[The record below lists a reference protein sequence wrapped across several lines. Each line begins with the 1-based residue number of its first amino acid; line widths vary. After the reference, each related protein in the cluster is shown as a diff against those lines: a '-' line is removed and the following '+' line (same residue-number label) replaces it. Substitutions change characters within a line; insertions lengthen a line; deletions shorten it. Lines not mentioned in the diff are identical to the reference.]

1 MVIIPLSH
9 ILIFSL
15 LLFVIGIYGALV
27 RRNIIGILIS
37 IELML
42 NAANINLI
50 AFSKYTSLA
59 PETGQVFALFVM
71 AIAAAAAA
79 VGLAI
84 VLALYRIRKTVYTD
98 EVNLLKW

>member
-59 PETGQVFALFVM
+59 PETGQIFALFVM

-84 VLALYRIRKTVYTD
+84 VLALYRTRKTVYTD

>member
-1 MVIIPLSH
+1 MMLIPLQH

-15 LLFVIGIYGALV
+15 LLFAIGVYGALV

-50 AFSKYTSLA
+50 AFAKTTSLA
-59 PETGQVFALFVM
+59 PETGQIFSLFVIAM
-71 AIAAAAAA
+71 AATTAA

-98 EVNLLKW
+98 EVHLLKW

>member
-1 MVIIPLSH
+1 MIGIPLMH

-15 LLFVIGIYGALV
+15 LLFAIGIYGALV

-37 IELML
+37 IELIL

-50 AFSKYTSLA
+50 AFSKYTSPS
-59 PETGQVFALFVM
+59 PEMGQIFAIFVI
-71 AIAAAAAA
+71 AIAATAAA

-84 VLALYRIRKTVYTD
+84 VLALYRVRKTVYTD

>member
-1 MVIIPLSH
+1 MIILPLPH

-15 LLFVIGIYGALV
+15 LLFAIGVYGALV
-27 RRNIIGILIS
+27 RRNVIGILIS

-50 AFSKYTSLA
+50 AFSKYTSLS
-59 PETGQVFALFVM
+59 PETGQIFALFVM
-71 AIAAAAAA
+71 AIAATAAA

-84 VLALYRIRKTVYTD
+84 VLALYRVRKTVQAD

>member
-1 MVIIPLSH
+1 MILPPLSH

-15 LLFVIGIYGALV
+15 LLFAIGLYGALV

-42 NAANINLI
+42 NAVNINLT
-50 AFSKYTSLA
+50 AFSRYTSLS
-59 PETGQVFALFVM
+59 PETGQIFALFVI

-84 VLALYRIRKTVYTD
+84 VLALYRIRKTVYAD

>member
-1 MVIIPLSH
+1 
-9 ILIFSL
+9 
-15 LLFVIGIYGALV
+15 V

-50 AFSKYTSLA
+50 AFSKYTSLS
-59 PETGQVFALFVM
+59 PETGQIFALFVI
-71 AIAAAAAA
+71 AIAATAAA

-84 VLALYRIRKTVYTD
+84 VLALYRVRKTVQAD

>member
-1 MVIIPLSH
+1 MLIPLNH

-15 LLFVIGIYGALV
+15 LLFAIGVYGVLT

-50 AFSKYTSLA
+50 AFSKATSLS
-59 PETGQVFALFVM
+59 PETGQVFALFVI
-71 AIAAAAAA
+71 AIAATAAA

-84 VLALYRIRKTVYTD
+84 VLALYRTKKTIFAD